1 MGAIGV
7 QKKYNLSGILFFVAI
22 AVYLVNICGILFT
35 VILNS
40 ISKTWYSGVVP
51 KIFTFEWY
59 RYLTT
64 DHDIF
69 NLLWVTFTVAISVVV
84 ISLLIAFPAAYAM
97 ARYDFRF
104 KGLIMSLFL
113 LPMIIPPMAYGIPL
127 AMVMYKTH
135 LALKIVGV
143 ILVNLVP
150 IVPFMILVLQPFIEQ
165 IGTNLESAAKMLGAS
180 RMRTFFKILVPLT
193 MPGILTAGI
202 LSIVKTLSMF
212 ELTYLVS
219 GGKTQTIIVAL
230 YSDAYAAGFRPIQA
244 IDAMAV
250 IYFLTAMVSLVI
262 ALKFVSPTQMV
273 FKLK

>member
-1 MGAIGV
+1 M
-7 QKKYNLSGILFFVAI
+7 QKKLNLSGILFVVAI
-22 AVYLVNICGILFT
+22 IIYLCNVLGILLT

-40 ISKTWYSGVVP
+40 FSRNWFSGLIP
-51 KIFTFEWY
+51 KIYTTEWY
-59 RYLTT
+59 RYLAT
-64 DHDIF
+64 DHNIF
-69 NLLWVTFTVAISVVV
+69 NLLGVTFIVAIAVVV
-84 ISLLIAFPAAYAM
+84 ISLFIAFPAAYAM
-97 ARYDFRF
+97 ARRDFRF
-104 KGLIMSLFL
+104 KGIILSLLL

-127 AMVMYKTH
+127 AMVMYKVR
-135 LALKIVGV
+135 LAMKVIGV

-165 IGTNLESAAKMLGAS
+165 ISTNLESAAKMLGAN
-180 RMRTFFKILVPLT
+180 RITTFFKVLVPLT
-193 MPGILTAGI
+193 LPGILTAGI

-230 YSDAYAAGFRPIQA
+230 YSDAYAAGYRPIQA

-250 IYFLTAMVSLVI
+250 IYFLTAMITLVV

>member
-1 MGAIGV
+1 M
-7 QKKYNLSGILFFVAI
+7 QKKINLSGILFFIAI
-22 AVYLVNICGILFT
+22 LIYLLNVSGILLT

-40 ISKTWYSGVVP
+40 FSKNWFSGLIP
-51 KIFTFEWY
+51 KVYTLDWY
-59 RYLTT
+59 RYLAT

-69 NLLWVTFTVAISVVV
+69 NLLGLTFIVAISVVF

-97 ARYDFRF
+97 ARRDFHF
-104 KGLIMSLFL
+104 KGVILSLFL

-127 AMVMYKTH
+127 AMVMYKAH
-135 LALKIVGV
+135 LAMKVIGV

-165 IGTNLESAAKMLGAS
+165 ISSNLESAAKMLGANGFT
-180 RMRTFFKILVPLT
+180 TFRKILAPLT
-193 MPGILTAGI
+193 LPGILTAGI
-202 LSIVKTLSMF
+202 LSLVKTLSMF
-212 ELTYLVS
+212 ELTYLVA

-250 IYFLTAMVSLVI
+250 IYFLTAMAALVV

>member
-1 MGAIGV
+1 MH
-7 QKKYNLSGILFFVAI
+7 KKFNLSGIFFFIAI
-22 AVYLVNICGILFT
+22 AIYLVNICGILFT

-40 ISKTWYSGVVP
+40 FSRNWYSGLVP
-51 KIFTFEWY
+51 KIFTIEWY
-59 RYLTT
+59 RYLAT
-64 DHDIF
+64 DHNIL
-69 NLLWVTFTVAISVVV
+69 NLLGVTFTVAISVVV
-84 ISLLIAFPAAYAM
+84 IALLIAYPAAYAM
-97 ARYDFRF
+97 ARYNFHF
-104 KGLIMSLFL
+104 KGLILSLFL

-127 AMVMYKTH
+127 AMVMYKSH
-135 LALKIVGV
+135 LALRITGV

-165 IGTNLESAAKMLGAS
+165 IGVNLESAAKMLGANRIKIFS
-180 RMRTFFKILVPLT
+180 KILVPLT
-193 MPGILTAGI
+193 LPGILTAGI

-219 GGKTQTIIVAL
+219 GGKTQTIVVAL

>member
-1 MGAIGV
+1 M
-7 QKKYNLSGILFFVAI
+7 QKKLKLSGILFYLAI
-22 AVYLVNICGILFT
+22 FIYLCNVLGILLT
-35 VILNS
+35 VVMNS
-40 ISKTWYSGVVP
+40 FSKSWFSGLIP
-51 KIFTFEWY
+51 KAYTTDWY
-59 RYLTT
+59 RYLAT

-69 NLLWVTFTVAISVVV
+69 TLLWVTFIVAISVVF
-84 ISLLIAFPAAYAM
+84 ISLLIAFPAAYAL
-97 ARYDFRF
+97 ARREFKF
-104 KGLIMSLFL
+104 KGVILSLFL

-127 AMVMYKTH
+127 AMVMYKAH
-135 LALKIVGV
+135 LALKVIGV

-165 IGTNLESAAKMLGAS
+165 ISTNLESAAKMLGAG
-180 RMRTFFKILVPLT
+180 RFTTFSKILVPLT

-230 YSDAYAAGFRPIQA
+230 YSDAYAAGYRPIQA

-250 IYFLTAMVSLVI
+250 IYFLTAMVALIV

-273 FKLK
+273 FKVK

>member
-1 MGAIGV
+1 M
-7 QKKYNLSGILFFVAI
+7 QKKINLPGILFYTAIIVYLINISGIL
-22 AVYLVNICGILFT
+22 LT

-40 ISKTWYSGVVP
+40 FSRNWYSGLIP
-51 KIFTFEWY
+51 KIFTTEWY
-59 RYLTT
+59 RYLAT

-69 NLLWVTFTVAISVVV
+69 NLLGITFLVAFSVVV
-84 ISLLIAFPAAYAM
+84 IALLIAFPAAYAM

-104 KGLIMSLFL
+104 KGVILSLFL

-127 AMVMYKTH
+127 AMVMYKAH
-135 LALKIVGV
+135 LALKVTGV

-150 IVPFMILVLQPFIEQ
+150 IVPFMILILQPFIEQ
-165 IGTNLESAAKMLGAS
+165 ISTNLESAAKMLGAS
-180 RMRTFFKILVPLT
+180 RRTTFFKILVPLT
-193 MPGILTAGI
+193 LPGILTAGI
-202 LSIVKTLSMF
+202 LSIVKTLAMF
-212 ELTYLVS
+212 ELTYLVA
-219 GGKTQTIIVAL
+219 GGKTQTIVVAL

-250 IYFLTAMVSLVI
+250 IYFLTAMVTLVI